1 MGESKTATMGEH
13 FGARALALLSLL
25 VFAANALQPLEH
37 DAVIPEGYEARDL
50 KSLLYNTGAAPPQL
64 SGSRNTANGARSS
77 QSPDL
82 VARLRQLRGIR
93 FTTLAALTN
102 SSHGGNSSHA
112 NKIGASAYTIV
123 NSTGGQGGQGG
134 QGGKGGKGVTHRPTH
149 PPTVRP
155 THKPTNRPMHNMNY
169 GGKGGKGGKGVTH
182 RPTHPPTNRPMHNMN
197 YGVRNQGN
205 TSRTENVTSAH
216 LHTSTKNSTL
226 LSTYTSSNLAAR
238 LRQLRRAA
246 TTQQDA
252 KQALY
257 SY

>member
-134 QGGKGGKGVTHRPTH
+134 KGGKGVTHRPTH

-169 GGKGGKGGKGVTH
+169 G
-182 RPTHPPTNRPMHNMN
+182 
-197 YGVRNQGN
+197 VRNQGN
-205 TSRTENVTSAH
+205 TSRTGFQTDH
-216 LHTSTKNSTL
+216 FIPGFHTQGN
-226 LSTYTSSNLAAR
+226 
-238 LRQLRRAA
+238 
-246 TTQQDA
+246 
-252 KQALY
+252 
-257 SY
+257 

>member
-123 NSTGGQGGQGG
+123 NSTGGQGG
-134 QGGKGGKGVTHRPTH
+134 KGGKGVTHRPTH

-155 THKPTNRPMHNMNY
+155 THK
-169 GGKGGKGGKGVTH
+169 
-182 RPTHPPTNRPMHNMN
+182 PTNRPMHNMN

-246 TTQQDA
+246 
-252 KQALY
+252 
-257 SY
+257 

>member
-169 GGKGGKGGKGVTH
+169 G
-182 RPTHPPTNRPMHNMN
+182 
-197 YGVRNQGN
+197 VRNQGN

>member
-149 PPTVRP
+149 
-155 THKPTNRPMHNMNY
+155 KSTNRPMHNMNY

-182 RPTHPPTNRPMHNMN
+182 RPTHQPTNRPTHNMS

-205 TSRTENVTSAH
+205 TSRTGFQTDHFIPGFHTQGNTFAH
-216 LHTSTKNSTL
+216 LNTSTKNSTL
-226 LSTYTSSNLAAR
+226 L
-238 LRQLRRAA
+238 
-246 TTQQDA
+246 
-252 KQALY
+252 
-257 SY
+257 

>member
-134 QGGKGGKGVTHRPTH
+134 QGGKGGEEVTHRPTH

-155 THKPTNRPMHNMNY
+155 THK
-169 GGKGGKGGKGVTH
+169 
-182 RPTHPPTNRPMHNMN
+182 PTNRPMHNMN

>member
-169 GGKGGKGGKGVTH
+169 G
-182 RPTHPPTNRPMHNMN
+182 
-197 YGVRNQGN
+197 VRNQGN
-205 TSRTENVTSAH
+205 TSRTGFQTDHFIPGFHTQGNTFAH
-216 LHTSTKNSTL
+216 LNTSTKNSTL

>member
-134 QGGKGGKGVTHRPTH
+134 KGGKGGKGVTHRPTH

-155 THKPTNRPMHNMNY
+155 THK
-169 GGKGGKGGKGVTH
+169 
-182 RPTHPPTNRPMHNMN
+182 PTNRPMHNMN